1 MAQEVLED
9 PWVAWEAVEE
19 TEEASL
25 QEGPEVPGGTPQ
37 EEEMSSTEL
46 ETGSVPIRM
55 YFAQQIDSVLVM
67 TPYAHSGTGPGVRGD
82 SVLWL
87 LLEVHYRLR
96 LSADPCALCLKLHNC
111 AEYGVNLSTFLSS
124 LGDFFLQGLW
134 KPELRL
140 ENRMQPV

>member
-1 MAQEVLED
+1 MAQEVPED

-55 YFAQQIDSVLVM
+55 YFSQQIDSVLVM
-67 TPYAHSGTGPGVRGD
+67 TPYAQSGTGLGG
-82 SVLWL
+82 
-87 LLEVHYRLR
+87 E
-96 LSADPCALCLKLHNC
+96 
-111 AEYGVNLSTFLSS
+111 GGLSTLVASGGP
-124 LGDFFLQGLW
+124 LLPDCLQILV
-134 KPELRL
+134 LCA
-140 ENRMQPV
+140 